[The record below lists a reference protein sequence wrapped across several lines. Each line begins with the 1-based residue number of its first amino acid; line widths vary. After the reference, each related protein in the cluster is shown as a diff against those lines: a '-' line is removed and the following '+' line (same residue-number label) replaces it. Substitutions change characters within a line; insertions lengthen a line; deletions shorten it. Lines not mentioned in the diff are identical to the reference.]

1 MDQPAPRVRFLFF
14 MVTCWWWSGHDG
26 GDARVET
33 EGITCLERAKRHGAA
48 SRVRTM
54 GEDEA
59 VLE

>member
-1 MDQPAPRVRFLFF
+1 